1 MVHLIYRNYFTVVEK
16 NLVNQDAVAWK
27 DSQDKGKWDNA
38 ITFMLQ
44 DKTVLKIF
52 RAAGGGGHTFNPST
66 REAEAGRFLSS
77 RPAWS
82 TEWVPGQPGIHRET
96 MCWEK
101 KQSSRLTLRRKQE
114 PEEHNDISQWY
125 SSWCQWYSLYFFFQ
139 KKFLLDISFIYIS
152 NAIPQSPLYPPPHP
166 RPAPKPTH
174 SHFLALVFPCTG
186 AYKVWKTKG
195 PLFPLMAD

>member
-1 MVHLIYRNYFTVVEK
+1 
-16 NLVNQDAVAWK
+16 
-27 DSQDKGKWDNA
+27 
-38 ITFMLQ
+38 
-44 DKTVLKIF
+44 
-52 RAAGGGGHTFNPST
+52 
-66 REAEAGRFLSS
+66 
-77 RPAWS
+77 
-82 TEWVPGQPGIHRET
+82 

-186 AYKVWKTKG
+186 AYNLRTSLLFYPQEYSLCH
-195 PLFPLMAD
+195 PLPTSSAPASYTQPPAHCGGGSTWFSFEVYLQHNFFLTAPLAFYTSV